1 MKKIKDVIKQQK
13 ILECASSIQSIIE
26 RSKVTILGL
35 EEKEVFLF
43 WRYCH
48 KNAEG
53 IRIIR
58 NWIVEGCIYF
68 QMYKAV
74 YISTHL
80 F

>member
-26 RSKVTILGL
+26 RSKMTILGL

-43 WRYCH
+43 RRYCH

-58 NWIVEGCIYF
+58 NWIAEGCIYF